1 MEKVK
6 RKSWQYGSGQD
17 IQDHVSKVSPEGEDW
32 VPLAGVGV
40 VSEQRPH
47 HGGPHEPGHVGRG
60 VGDRE
65 HEAGVVGGEVQYAGD

>member
-1 MEKVK
+1 MTVA
-6 RKSWQYGSGQD
+6 STIDNIY
-17 IQDHVSKVSPEGEDW
+17 IHTYLLVSKVSPEGEDRE
-32 VPLAGVGV
+32 PLAGVGV

-65 HEAGVVGGEVQYAGD
+65 HEAGVVGSQVQYAGD